1 MTLLIAMDGVS
12 VRWCRLADGASTAHG
27 AIEQANADAWSQAL
41 PTDAPT
47 RVVACAQSDV
57 WASEFSAFCRDRW
70 QIEAQWPEA
79 PHTEMSMTRWAALA
93 YVRVQSGVHVVVH
106 ADQRT
111 TIDGLEAGGQH
122 HALGKLPGMALMQ
135 SALYQ
140 QTKGIQLSALREAA
154 VLGDVF
160 ALNTAGGVQAGAHR
174 LSVAWIDTVVS
185 QFEVKL
191 GTTVTVWITGSQ
203 AGALSS
209 LAHPVTRCDDLVLR
223 GLKMLTDSSL

>member
-12 VRWCRLADGASTAHG
+12 VRWCCLADDASTAH
-27 AIEQANADAWSQAL
+27 AVIEQVSVEAWSQAL

-79 PHTEMSMTRWAALA
+79 PDTEMSMARWAALA

-106 ADQRT
+106 ADEFT
-111 TIDGLEAGGQH
+111 SMD
-122 HALGKLPGMALMQ
+122 ALGVDGVHHVLGRLPGMALMQ

-140 QTKGIQLSALREAA
+140 QTKGIQSSAVREAA

-160 ALNTAGGVQAGAHR
+160 ALNTAGGVQAGAQC
-174 LSVAWIDTVVS
+174 LSIAWIDRVVS
-185 QFEVKL
+185 QFEAKL
-191 GTTVTVWITGSQ
+191 GTTVTVWITGAQ
-203 AGALSS
+203 AGVLSP
-209 LAHPVTRCDDLVLR
+209 LTHPATRCDELVLN
-223 GLKMLTDSSL
+223 GLKRLVDSGL